1 MKRLLPFILIIIL
14 QGTAATEM
22 HGAGNISS
30 ISLQVPDS
38 MELFQNIT
46 DIGRQIEMRIKPVGD
61 SVVYR
66 NPLDS
71 LYSRKEMVR
80 CSCRTVFTMLMRC
93 VG

>member
-38 MELFQNIT
+38 MELFQIL
-46 DIGRQIEMRIKPVGD
+46 QISVG
-61 SVVYR
+61 
-66 NPLDS
+66 
-71 LYSRKEMVR
+71 K
-80 CSCRTVFTMLMRC
+80 
-93 VG
+93 